1 MDNKNENVYMKQ
13 ENEYVQ
19 LDEKWAKIERVENI
33 CGVFCSTCLNYQ
45 RFAK

>member
-19 LDEKWAKIERVENI
+19 LVEKWAKIEKSRKYLWRI
-33 CGVFCSTCLNYQ
+33 L
-45 RFAK
+45 